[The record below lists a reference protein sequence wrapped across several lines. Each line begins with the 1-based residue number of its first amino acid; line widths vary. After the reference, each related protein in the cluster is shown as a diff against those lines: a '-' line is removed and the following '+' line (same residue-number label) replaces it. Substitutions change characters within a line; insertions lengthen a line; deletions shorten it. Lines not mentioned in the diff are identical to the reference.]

1 MNDYMPVR
9 VAHAPSELENFVHFS
24 VVEDLTRAEHVDSG
38 NGHIFFI
45 RLVVEFVA

>member
-1 MNDYMPVR
+1 MPVR
-9 VAHAPSELENFVHFS
+9 AAHASSELKNLVQFS
-24 VVEDLTRAEHVDSG
+24 VVEDLMRAEHVDSG